1 MRFPAARLSDMHTC
15 PMCMGVP
22 APIVWK
28 CAYTVLTGKMPQARV
43 GDMCVC
49 VGPPPPAGG
58 DPIITGAWN
67 VLVEG
72 SPAAR
77 MTDLTAKGGAIITGF
92 PTVLIGMQGAGGGG
106 GGAAPVGLLDLLK
119 NLLSE
124 FLSAVFAAQRQ
135 VYKDGF
141 DVALAESADKL
152 SKFLF
157 AEGSLEIE
165 REGLIGRLMAKFDTG
180 LAKWDVSG
188 HFFEAFPYIGGYT
201 KGDVLR
207 LQAKDELGVVYGGGH
222 TLGVKATGATA
233 GAGFF
238 IGDDENNPWYEA
250 GVQGAAGQAELAGE
264 ALVGYDGRR
273 AGIAVGGKAA
283 ADGLAGDV
291 VNEVNIPIPFTDYS
305 IGMRGKV
312 GVTGYS
318 AGAEGRGY
326 GFYDTE
332 TDRAHTGLSGG
343 IDAGAGL
350 GGSIDF
356 SIGKRYKDRNRDS
369 AGF

>member
-1 MRFPAARLSDMHTC
+1 MGFPAARLGDMHTC

-22 APIVWK
+22 APIVFK
-28 CAYTVLTGKMPQARV
+28 CAFTVLTGSMPQARV

-77 MTDLTAKGGAIITGF
+77 MTDLTAKAGTIVTGL
-92 PTVLIGMQGAGGGG
+92 PTVLIGMQGAAG
-106 GGAAPVGLLDLLK
+106 GGAPPAPSLFDLLK
-119 NLLSE
+119 NLISD
-124 FLSAVFAAQRQ
+124 FLSSLFAAETPLF
-135 VYKDGF
+135 KDGF
-141 DVALAESADKL
+141 DVAFAESADKL
-152 SKFLF
+152 NKFLF

-165 REGLIGRLMAKFDTG
+165 REGLLGRLMAKFDTG

-201 KGDVLR
+201 KGDVAR
-207 LQAKDELGVVYGGGH
+207 LQAKDELGFVYGGGH
-222 TLGVKATGATA
+222 TIGGKVTGASA
-233 GAGFF
+233 GGGLFV
-238 IGDDENNPWYEA
+238 GSDENNPWYEI
-250 GVQGAAGQAELAGE
+250 GVQGAAGQAEASGE

-273 AGIAVGGKAA
+273 AGVAVGGKLGAE
-283 ADGLAGDV
+283 GLAGDV
-291 VNEVNIPIPFTDYS
+291 VTEVNIPIPFTDYTV
-305 IGMRGKV
+305 GMRGKV
-312 GVTGYS
+312 GLSGYS
-318 AGAEGRGY
+318 AGADGRGY
-326 GFYDTE
+326 GFYDADAE
-332 TDRAHTGLSGG
+332 RAHAGLSGG

-350 GGSIDF
+350 GGAIDF
-356 SIGKRYKDRNRDS
+356 SIGKRYKDRNRDN